1 MPANA
6 PFPDELK
13 GDNKTL
19 VLLREVWNR
28 LNAQNEHWMHVILGE
43 EGSGKSHTAIRI
55 AEMIDPDFGIDQIIF
70 DPASLLQRLRNGDYS
85 AGDVFL
91 IDEAGVSMGK
101 RTWHDSG
108 QVKLNQARQL
118 IRNHNVGCI
127 FTLPRLGELDSQTQ
141 GRLQSYLE
149 LSKKVP
155 GRYVAGR
162 WRSMDPDRTDR
173 TGEIYRRT
181 PEVHET
187 RIPQVAFTPP
197 KNQELVNKYEDEKAD
212 FQARFYDEAI
222 SELGDGDTGDGD
234 DEERVTDTV
243 IKKILSNGGPEEY
256 LRDINNG
263 AQTVLD
269 RQQIEQQYDIGARRS
284 KRVKKALINDMNRDD
299 II

>member
-1 MPANA
+1 
-6 PFPDELK
+6 
-13 GDNKTL
+13 
-19 VLLREVWNR
+19 
-28 LNAQNEHWMHVILGE
+28 
-43 EGSGKSHTAIRI
+43 
-55 AEMIDPDFGIDQIIF
+55 
-70 DPASLLQRLRNGDYS
+70 
-85 AGDVFL
+85 
-91 IDEAGVSMGK
+91 MGK

-108 QVKLNQARQL
+108 QVKLNQALQL

-197 KNQELVNKYEDEKAD
+197 KNQELVNQYEDEKAD

-222 SELGDGDTGDGD
+222 DALGDGDTTD
-234 DEERVTDTV
+234 DENTTSEQVAEQ
-243 IKKILSNGGPEEY
+243 ILSNGGPQEY
-256 LRDINNG
+256 LREINNG

-269 RQQIEQQYDIGARRS
+269 RSQIEADFDIGRRRS
-284 KRVKKALINDMNRDD
+284 KRVKKALINDIGRDD

>member
-55 AEMIDPDFGIDQIIF
+55 AEMIDPDFDINQIIF
-70 DPASLLQRLRNGDYS
+70 DPASLLQRLRNDKYS

-108 QVKLNQARQL
+108 QVKLNQALQL

-197 KNQELVNKYEDEKAD
+197 KNQELVNQYEDEKAD

-222 SELGDGDTGDGD
+222 DALGDGDTTD
-234 DEERVTDTV
+234 DEKTTSEQVAEQ
-243 IKKILSNGGPEEY
+243 ILSNGGPQEY
-256 LRDINNG
+256 LREINNG

-269 RQQIEQQYDIGARRS
+269 RSQIEADFDIGRRRS
-284 KRVKKALINDMNRDD
+284 KRVKKALINDIGRDD

>member
-28 LNAQNEHWMHVILGE
+28 LNAQNEHWMHVIVGE
-43 EGSGKSHTAIRI
+43 EGSGKSHTALRI
-55 AEMIDPDFGIDQIIF
+55 AEMIDPDFDISQIIF
-70 DPASLLQRLRNGDYS
+70 DPASLLQRLRNDKYS
-85 AGDVFL
+85 AGDVFV

-108 QVKLNQARQL
+108 QVKLNQALQL

-149 LSKKVP
+149 LP

-197 KNQELVNKYEDEKAD
+197 KNQELVNQYEDEKAD

-222 SELGDGDTGDGD
+222 SELGDGDTTD
-234 DEERVTDTV
+234 DEKTTSEEVAEE
-243 IKKILSNGGPEEY
+243 ILSNGGPQEY
-256 LRDINNG
+256 LREINNG

-269 RQQIEQQYDIGARRS
+269 RSQIEADFDIGRRRS
-284 KRVKKALINDMNRDD
+284 KRVKKALINDIGRDD